1 MTEDPDGMAGRRIR
15 LPGPSSPPA
24 EELTADQLTAD
35 ELTAEALGLPL
46 GGRMDLAEIT
56 RLTLAAIVPGFA
68 EGAGVFV
75 LEQVLKGSEPAGQPT
90 GGEVVTRRLG
100 TTFAGAGQR
109 VSREAFPPGQVIAF
123 APGSPYARCLNT
135 GQPETFSE
143 PDGATLERLRP
154 DGREVLCGCSSFL
167 VVPLTARDTI
177 VGMLAFARAPGAP
190 AFSRREAAIA
200 AGLGAQAGTAIVNAL
215 TLMRHRSIADALQR
229 GLLAAEPPV
238 PSGLEI
244 AGRCLPAAGQLIG
257 GDWYDIIPL
266 GGDRTG
272 LVVGD
277 VMGHGPEAAAVMAQL
292 RAAAHALADLD
303 LEPADLLQRLN
314 RVTATLQRITLA
326 TCAYAVVDGAG
337 HSCTLAGAG
346 HLPPILALPDG
357 TTRVPE
363 LPRGPV
369 AGARHGHLRPGA
381 HQACARRRPGPVHR
395 RAGGKPDPL
404 LRPGHSRDAID
415 PGPRAREPG
424 GRLRRPDHVARRAL
438 RGRHHGDPGPHPG
451 QPGRLTGLGPRK
463 PVSPGTRAC
472 SGSRR
477 RRPMVPG
484 TSGGNRNGCR
494 SAEIYPWQE
503 FRP

>member
-1 MTEDPDGMAGRRIR
+1 VTEDPDGMAGRRIR

-24 EELTADQLTAD
+24 EGLTADQLTAD

-75 LEQVLKGSEPAGQPT
+75 LEQVLKGSEPAGQPA

-123 APGSPYARCLNT
+123 APVSPYARCLNT

-363 LPRGPV
+363 LP
-369 AGARHGHLRPGA
+369 AGQSLGLGTAVYGQARIKLAPGA
-381 HQACARRRPGPVHR
+381 VLALYTDGLVE
-395 RAGGKPDPL
+395 
-404 LRPGHSRDAID
+404 SRTRSFDQGILAMRSIL
-415 PGPRAREPG
+415 AREHG
-424 GRLRRPDHVARRAL
+424 NLEDVCDALITSLAGRCEDDITVILARIPASRA
-438 RGRHHGDPGPHPG
+438 D
-451 QPGRLTGLGPRK
+451 
-463 PVSPGTRAC
+463 
-472 SGSRR
+472 
-477 RRPMVPG
+477 
-484 TSGGNRNGCR
+484 
-494 SAEIYPWQE
+494 
-503 FRP
+503 